1 MSFFQSACETP
12 NSIFGLEGDG
22 ALAFAEALA
31 QAGIEFSV
39 ERADEA

>member
-1 MSFFQSACETP
+1 MYFYQSACETP
-12 NSIFGLEGDG
+12 NSIFDLVENG